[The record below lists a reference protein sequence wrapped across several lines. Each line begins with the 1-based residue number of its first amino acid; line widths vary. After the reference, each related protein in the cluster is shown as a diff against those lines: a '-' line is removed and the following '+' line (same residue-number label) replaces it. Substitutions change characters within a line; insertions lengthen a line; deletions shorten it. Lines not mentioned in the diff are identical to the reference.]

1 VKILLAPDSFK
12 ESLSA
17 QGVCSALR
25 QGLSKILPN
34 ATYQELPL
42 SDGGEGLI
50 DIIAASLVTNRC
62 SVLVHNPMGAL
73 IDAEYLWIPE
83 GRVAIIEM
91 AKASGLELVPKQD
104 RDALRASTYGTGEL
118 IRDAIHRGAV
128 KIVLGIGGS
137 ATTDGGSGALAALG
151 FQFLNDQNAPLMQG
165 GGALSTL
172 KVIESKN
179 AITTSQDFSFEIAC
193 DVDNPLLGPR
203 GTAHI
208 FAKQKGASPDDIA
221 QLERNLSHFDKII
234 QQYSKKSLAHLPGA
248 GAAGGLGYGLLSF
261 YAGELKSG
269 FDIVADLLN
278 VRNAISNADIVI
290 TGEGEINLQT
300 CFGKVPKKIAELA
313 SRTGKDLYAV
323 CGKTGEGFEQFLESG
338 VKDIVTLFHPPLDLE
353 YCIDNAETLLV
364 DAGEQL
370 GKLIKGRI

>member
-1 VKILLAPDSFK
+1 MKIVIAPDSFK

-25 QGLSKILPN
+25 KGLMKVLPN

-50 DIIAASLVTNRC
+50 DIIEASLVTDRC
-62 SVLVHNPMGAL
+62 SIVVHNPLGAL
-73 IDAEYLWIPE
+73 INADYLWLPKEKI
-83 GRVAIIEM
+83 AIIEM
-91 AKASGLELVPKQD
+91 AKASGLELIPKQE
-104 RDALRASTYGTGEL
+104 RNALRASTYGTGEL
-118 IRDAIHRGAV
+118 IRDAMHRGAI

-151 FQFLNDQNAPLMQG
+151 YEFLNEQNVSIIPG

-179 AITTSQDFSFEIAC
+179 AIKPSFDFGFEIAC

-208 FAKQKGASPDDIA
+208 FAKQKGASVEEID
-221 QLERNLSHFDKII
+221 QLERSLSHFDTII
-234 QQYSKKSLAHLPGA
+234 QQYSKKNLANLPGA

-269 FDIVADLLN
+269 FDIVADLLK
-278 VRNAISNADIVI
+278 VRNAIQHADIVI

-300 CFGKVPKKIAELA
+300 CFGKVPKKIAELT
-313 SRTGKDLYAV
+313 SSSSKDLYVV
-323 CGKTGEGFEQFLESG
+323 CGKTGEGFEKFLESE
-338 VKDIVTLFHPPLDLE
+338 VKDIVTLFHPPLDLQ

-364 DAGEQL
+364 DAGEKL
-370 GKLIKGRI
+370 GKLIKGRL